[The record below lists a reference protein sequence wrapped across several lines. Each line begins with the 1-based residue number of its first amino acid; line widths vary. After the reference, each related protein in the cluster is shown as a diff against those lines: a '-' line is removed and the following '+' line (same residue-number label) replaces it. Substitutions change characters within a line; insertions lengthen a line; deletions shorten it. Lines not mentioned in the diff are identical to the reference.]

1 MIGRL
6 RLSPTGW
13 VVVLWAAAALL
24 VLAPGVPAVLRVP
37 VAAGF
42 FVLGPGLAWVFSL
55 PVDGPVERGAVAVAL
70 SLTLDV
76 LVAEAL
82 LFVGLTG
89 ALPGAAV
96 LAAIAVAGAVVEAR
110 RPAAAV
116 PEPEA
121 AAR

>member
-1 MIGRL
+1 MTGRL

-13 VVVLWAAAALL
+13 VVVLWATAALL
-24 VLAPGVPAVLRVP
+24 VLVPGVPSLLRVP

-42 FVLGPGLAWVFSL
+42 FVLGPGLGWAFAL
-55 PVDGPVERGAVAVAL
+55 PVEGPIERGAVAVAL

-89 ALPGAAV
+89 ALPAAAV
-96 LAAIAVAGAVVEAR
+96 LAAIGVTGALVEAR
-110 RPAAAV
+110 RPSVSPIAEVA
-116 PEPEA
+116 PG
-121 AAR
+121 